1 MTMTTEETAVWARV
15 RPGEPWTDPAEELLR
30 LRQALFS
37 QAGSW
42 NSREAA
48 GTLCRQARTLGALY
62 RYLTGQRPPAPGP
75 SRSSRD
81 PAELLRDLETDAGRL
96 EALSVRL
103 TGESGVLLREL
114 AEADRRL
121 FRGQLERLL
130 SPGR

>member
-1 MTMTTEETAVWARV
+1 MTMTTEEAAVWARV

-30 LRQALFS
+30 LRQDLFS

-48 GTLCRQARTLGALY
+48 GALCRQARTLGALY
-62 RYLTGQRPPAPGP
+62 RYLTGEAPPRLSPLP
-75 SRSSRD
+75 SRRG
-81 PAELLRDLETDAGRL
+81 PEELLRDLETDAGRL
-96 EALSVRL
+96 EALSARL
-103 TGESGVLLREL
+103 TGESCVLLREL

-121 FRGQLERLL
+121 FRGQLGRLL